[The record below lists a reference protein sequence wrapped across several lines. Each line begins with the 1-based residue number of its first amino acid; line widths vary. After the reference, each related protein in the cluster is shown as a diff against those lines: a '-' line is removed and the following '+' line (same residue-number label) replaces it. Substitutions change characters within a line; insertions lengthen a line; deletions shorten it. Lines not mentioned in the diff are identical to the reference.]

1 MGVGLSC
8 QGWVGVTDQCGWI
21 GRWLTVG
28 LGSGG
33 LGGVWLF
40 GLYHVFAMASDECL
54 LLAVHH
60 DVFAA
65 NGVSRICLERY
76 LEVFGYHV
84 YFASV

>member
-1 MGVGLSC
+1 MLGLGWSCLSSWVTWHGVGSGIGF
-8 QGWVGVTDQCGWI
+8 GWVG
-21 GRWLTVG
+21 
-28 LGSGG
+28 GG
-33 LGGVWLF
+33 WLF
-40 GLYHVFAMASDECL
+40 DLQQVLAVASGECL

>member
-1 MGVGLSC
+1 M
-8 QGWVGVTDQCGWI
+8 
-21 GRWLTVG
+21 G
-28 LGSGG
+28 LGSDG
-33 LGGVWLF
+33 LGGMWLF
-40 GLYHVFAMASDECL
+40 GLQQVLAVASGECL

>member
-1 MGVGLSC
+1 M
-8 QGWVGVTDQCGWI
+8 
-21 GRWLTVG
+21 
-28 LGSGG
+28 
-33 LGGVWLF
+33 WLF
-40 GLYHVFAMASDECL
+40 GLQQVLAVASGECL

-65 NGVSRICLERY
+65 NGVSRIRLERF